1 MGPGLVPGD
10 FVATGWLPDRDRWR
24 SPRRFDR
31 WIVRLPDGSTG
42 LKRIA
47 GLPGETVGIV
57 NGDLEIDGAL
67 TVKNPWQSA
76 TLGSVV
82 SREQPEDTSRWSRPS
97 KVVLDRAPVAAT
109 MVNLRLLPVCDVGF
123 AATIRLTEPAA
134 GGCRARAV
142 AGPLAV
148 TWRLSTAGRLAIVAG
163 RLDGQAVAAAW
174 PLPAAGDRL
183 ARWPPLPARQTARP
197 LGSPPPLADEP
208 CLGGSRRPGAFAHP
222 RRGAR
227 CHRRDR
233 GGGRLAGRSLPA
245 RRRRS
250 RSLAARRWRVSAAG
264 RLPAGQPR
272 LAAVRPA
279 APHGPP
285 APHRA
290 PLRIGQLARGWP

>member
-31 WIVRLPDGSTG
+31 WIARLPDGSTG

-57 NGDLEIDGAL
+57 NGDLEINGAL

-174 PLPAAGDRL
+174 PLPAAGDLWLNGRRCL
-183 ARWPPLPARQTARP
+183 PGRPPDRWDLHRPWPTSPA
-197 LGSPPPLADEP
+197 SADP
-208 CLGGSRRPGAFAHP
+208 AAPAL
-222 RRGAR
+222 
-227 CHRRDR
+227 
-233 GGGRLAGRSLPA
+233 SLT
-245 RRRRS
+245 
-250 RSLAARRWRVSAAG
+250 LAAGPDATAAIEEVVVWRDV
-264 RLPAGQPR
+264 RY
-272 LAAVRPA
+272 RPA
-279 APHGPP
+279 ADGRDRWRLADGEFLLLGDFPPGSRDSRHFGPLP
-285 APHRA
+285 RTALRHRIEH
-290 PLRIGQLARGWP
+290 R